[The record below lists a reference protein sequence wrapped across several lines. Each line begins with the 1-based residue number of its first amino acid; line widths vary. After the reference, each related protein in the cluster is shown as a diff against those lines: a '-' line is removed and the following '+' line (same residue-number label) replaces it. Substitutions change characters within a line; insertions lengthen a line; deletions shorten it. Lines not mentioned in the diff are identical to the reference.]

1 MEVPFL
7 SFAGQHDAI
16 KEEAKKVFEQ
26 FYDSHYYVLG
36 KMTSQFEAD
45 YAQFNEVKHAIGIS
59 NGLDALHLA
68 LKVLGIGPG
77 DEVIVPSNTY
87 IATALAVE
95 MAGAKVVFA
104 EPDENT
110 YNISPKE
117 IEKKTSPKTKAIMP
131 VHLYGQAC
139 EMEAIMDIANAQN
152 LKVIEDNAQAHSAR
166 FNGTMTGAFGHAN
179 ATSFY
184 PSKNV
189 GALGEAGAI
198 TTNDDDLAYL
208 SKVWRN
214 YGSEKRY
221 HNMVKGYNNRIDEL
235 QAGLLSLKLKYI
247 GQWTAERQ
255 RLANRYFSNLKNGPV
270 VLPYIHPN
278 ATHVFH
284 LFVIRTDE
292 RDALQKYLDENG
304 VKTVIHYPIPP
315 HLQVAYQ
322 SSGYKPG
329 SFPIAEKLAQ
339 TSLSIPLF
347 PGLKDEEVD
356 YVSDLI
362 LKFFK
367 NR

>member
-1 MEVPFL
+1 MEIPFL
-7 SFAGQHDAI
+7 SFNSQHGPLKQA
-16 KEEAKKVFEQ
+16 AMKVFEQ
-26 FYDSHYYVLG
+26 FYDSQYYVLG
-36 KMTSQFEAD
+36 NMTTAFEED
-45 YAQFNEVKHAIGIS
+45 YAHFSEVKHAIGIS
-59 NGLDALHLA
+59 NGLDALHIA
-68 LKVLGIGPG
+68 LKVLDIGPG

-104 EPDENT
+104 EPDERT

-117 IEKKTSPKTKAIMP
+117 IEKKIGPKTKCIMP

-139 EMEAIMDIANAQN
+139 EMDSIMKLAADHN
-152 LKVIEDNAQAHSAR
+152 LKVVEDNAQAHAAT
-166 FNGTMTGAFGHAN
+166 FKGIKTGAFGHAN

-198 TTNDDDLAYL
+198 TTTDDQIAYL
-208 SKVWRN
+208 CRVWRN

-235 QAGLLSLKLKYI
+235 QAGLLSLKLMYI
-247 GQWTAERQ
+247 ETWTAERQ
-255 RLANRYFSNLKNGPV
+255 WIAVRYLSNLAEGPV
-270 VLPYIHPN
+270 ILPFIHPD
-278 ATHVFH
+278 ASHVFH
-284 LFVIRTDE
+284 LFVIRTGQ

-315 HLQVAYQ
+315 HLQEAYK
-322 SSGYKPG
+322 SGGYKKG
-329 SFPIAEKLAQ
+329 QFPVAEELAG
-339 TSLSIPLF
+339 TCLSLPLY

-367 NR
+367 NK

>member
-1 MEVPFL
+1 MEIPFL
-7 SFAGQHDAI
+7 SFAAQHDPLKGKA
-16 KEEAKKVFEQ
+16 KEVFEQ

-45 YAQFNEVKHAIGIS
+45 YAAFNQVKHAIGIS

-68 LKVLGIGPG
+68 LKILNIGPG

-104 EPDENT
+104 EPDEKT
-110 YNISPKE
+110 YNLSPKE
-117 IEKKTSPKTKAIMP
+117 TEKKIGPKTKAIMP

-139 EMEAIMDIANAQN
+139 EMTEIMELARKYA
-152 LKVIEDNAQAHSAR
+152 LKVIEDNAQAHAAT
-166 FNGTMTGAFGHAN
+166 FQGTMTGAFGHAN

-198 TTNDDDLAYL
+198 TTQDDDLAYL
-208 SKVWRN
+208 ARVWRN

-235 QAGLLSLKLKYI
+235 QAGLLSLKLQYI
-247 GQWTAERQ
+247 ETWTKERQ
-255 RLANRYFSNLKNGPV
+255 RLAARYFENLKNGPV
-270 VLPYIHPN
+270 VLPHIHPY
-278 ATHVFH
+278 ASHVFH
-284 LFVIRTDE
+284 LFVIRTE
-292 RDALQKYLDENG
+292 KRDALQQFLDQNG

-322 SSGYKPG
+322 SSSYKTG
-329 SFPIAEKLAQ
+329 DYPIAENLAA

-347 PGLKDEEVD
+347 PGLRDEEVD

-362 LKFFK
+362 LKFF
-367 NR
+367 N

>member
-1 MEVPFL
+1 MPC
-7 SFAGQHDAI
+7 HTAI
-16 KEEAKKVFEQ
+16 DLEIEEAFRRVYNSNWF
-26 FYDSHYYVLG
+26 VLG
-36 KMTSQFEAD
+36 E
-45 YAQFNEVKHAIGIS
+45 EVKAFDIAYARLNQVNYSIGVS
-59 NGLDALHLA
+59 NGLDALYLA
-68 LKVLGIGPG
+68 LKASGVKKN

-95 MAGAKVVFA
+95 MAGARVVFA
-104 EPDENT
+104 EPDEKT

-117 IEKKTSPKTKAIMP
+117 IEKNIGPKTRCIMP

-139 EMEAIMDIANAQN
+139 EMESIMNLAGRYG
-152 LKVIEDNAQAHSAR
+152 LKVVEDNAQAHAAT
-166 FNGTMTGAFGHAN
+166 FKGVKTGAFGHAN

-198 TTNDDDLAYL
+198 TTQDDGLAYL
-208 SKVWRN
+208 CKVWRN

-247 GQWTAERQ
+247 GQWTQERI
-255 RLANRYFSNLKNGPV
+255 RLAQRYLSNLSKGPV
-270 VLPYIHPN
+270 VLPYIHPD
-278 ATHVFH
+278 ASHVFH
-284 LFVIRTDE
+284 LFVIRTPQ

-315 HLQVAYQ
+315 HLQEAYR

-329 SFPIAEKLAQ
+329 SFPIAEELAQ
-339 TSLSIPLF
+339 TSLSLPLY

-362 LKFFK
+362 LKFYK